1 MGTFIA
7 LAHPLSSRTLPVAV
21 GGTDSCWTPSAP
33 RFRAPFEA
41 WVRQLAATAT
51 LTHKGR
57 AELSAL
63 RSHPRESAFGSTRAI
78 AELANVN
85 IGTVTRAAQA
95 LGYAG
100 WTEFQHEFRARYVAS
115 LSVSGIASEHA
126 LNEQSAE
133 ASLARDRADLNWVS
147 RSIPADD
154 IRRVASEIAR
164 AGRTVVLAQRSYAAV
179 GIALAHNAAIVG
191 YDVRHVADPATMA
204 NAMSRLTE
212 RDLVVA
218 INSWQIYASTL
229 YALRAADKEN
239 IRSILITDSASPA
252 LQALADFHLSV
263 PSEGVGFFP
272 SLVSAVSLAQAVVV
286 ELATL
291 DPERTT
297 IPQTLRTP
305 VGQLRSHAH

>member
-1 MGTFIA
+1 M
-7 LAHPLSSRTLPVAV
+7 
-21 GGTDSCWTPSAP
+21 
-33 RFRAPFEA
+33 
-41 WVRQLAATAT
+41 
-51 LTHKGR
+51 
-57 AELSAL
+57 
-63 RSHPRESAFGSTRAI
+63 
-78 AELANVN
+78 
-85 IGTVTRAAQA
+85 
-95 LGYAG
+95 
-100 WTEFQHEFRARYVAS
+100 
-115 LSVSGIASEHA
+115 SGVASEHA

-154 IRRVASEIAR
+154 IRRVAAEIAR
-164 AGRTVVLAQRSYAAV
+164 ASRTVVLAQRSYAAV

-218 INSWQIYASTL
+218 INSLQIYASTL

-297 IPQTLRTP
+297 
-305 VGQLRSHAH
+305 RSLKRSEHQWANFDLMRIDTR